1 MTVAVGRDGG
11 VAVVTIDRPD
21 ALNALDVA
29 TLTLLRE
36 NGVEDVVVVVG
47 GTIPEDDADELRKLG
62 VAGVFGPGAP
72 TTEIVDFLKG
82 AVAA

>member
-1 MTVAVGRDGG
+1 MTLVPR
-11 VAVVTIDRPD
+11 I
-21 ALNALDVA
+21 LELW
-29 TLTLLRE
+29 RE
-36 NGVEDVVVVVG
+36 NDAGDVVVVVG